1 MQSDLKE
8 AFTLFD
14 RDCDGVVCLP
24 EAGSI
29 LRAVGFNP
37 SQADLAAYAAQ
48 LDPSASNRIPLPA
61 ISALASTLPPP
72 PSAAELEMQLTD
84 AFRVFDK
91 DGSGSI
97 ATAELRHIMTS
108 LGERLTEA
116 EADEMVK
123 QADPEGRGQVDYAA
137 FIKRLVAV

>member
-1 MQSDLKE
+1 M
-8 AFTLFD
+8 
-14 RDCDGVVCLP
+14 
-24 EAGSI
+24 
-29 LRAVGFNP
+29 
-37 SQADLAAYAAQ
+37 
-48 LDPSASNRIPLPA
+48 
-61 ISALASTLPPP
+61 ASTLPPP
-72 PSAAELEMQLTD
+72 PSAAELETQLTD

-137 FIKRLVAV
+137 FIKRLVAA